1 MNEEAKA
8 AHSTPRKRKKSAL
21 TVREITVFA
30 MLGTLMYCSK
40 LVMEWAPNIHLIAMF
55 ITAITVVYRAKAL
68 IPIYIFVLLALL
80 FGGITPWSLP
90 YLYVWAVLWG
100 VVMLLPRRMKP
111 AVAAMTY
118 IAVCT
123 LHGLLFGALSAP
135 LYALITNLTLE
146 GTLAWIAAGL
156 YFDLLHAAGNFA
168 AGFLILPM
176 IKLLLKLEKRKS

>member
-40 LVMEWAPNIHLIAMF
+40 LVMEWAPNIHLTAMF

-80 FGGITPWSLP
+80 FGGFSPFMAP
-90 YLYVWAVLWG
+90 YLYVWTVLWG

-111 AVAAMTY
+111 ALAAAVY
-118 IAVCT
+118 IGVCT
-123 LHGLLFGALSAP
+123 LHGLLFGVLYAP
-135 LYALITNLTLE
+135 LYALLAHLTRE
-146 GTLAWIAAGL
+146 GMLAWIAAGF
-156 YFDLLHAAGNFA
+156 YFDILHAAGNFA

>member
-1 MNEEAKA
+1 MNEEAKT

-40 LVMEWAPNIHLIAMF
+40 LLMEWAPNIHLIAML

-68 IPIYIFVLLALL
+68 IPIYMFVLLSLL
-80 FGGITPWSLP
+80 FGGITPWTLP
-90 YLYVWAVLWG
+90 YLYVWALLWG

-111 AVAAMTY
+111 VLAAATY
-118 IAVCT
+118 IGVCT

-135 LYALITNLTLE
+135 LYALMTSLTFQ
-146 GTLAWIAAGL
+146 GALAWIAAGL
-156 YFDLLHAAGNFA
+156 YFDILHAAGNFA
-168 AGFLILPM
+168 AGFLVLPL
-176 IKLLLKLEKRKS
+176 IKLLLKLEKRLY